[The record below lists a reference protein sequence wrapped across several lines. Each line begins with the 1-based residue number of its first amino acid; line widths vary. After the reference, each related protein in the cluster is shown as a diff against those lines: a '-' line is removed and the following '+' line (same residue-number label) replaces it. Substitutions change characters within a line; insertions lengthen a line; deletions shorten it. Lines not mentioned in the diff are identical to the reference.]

1 MPSTMPRDFA
11 HNCSQMMCAHD
22 TRACAR
28 VYVQLLTHNM
38 LMSPG
43 TRNGFPLEIE
53 VEAMETEEVDYN
65 PDFIARMV
73 EKLEDPEVVTL
84 AAPVQ
89 PRSRD
94 LNGVSVLSEGKKEK
108 SG

>member
-65 PDFIARMV
+65 PEFIARMV
-73 EKLEDPEVVTL
+73 EKLEYPALISTL
-84 AAPVQ
+84 
-89 PRSRD
+89 
-94 LNGVSVLSEGKKEK
+94 NSVCLFFLLIYFCRPSL
-108 SG
+108 